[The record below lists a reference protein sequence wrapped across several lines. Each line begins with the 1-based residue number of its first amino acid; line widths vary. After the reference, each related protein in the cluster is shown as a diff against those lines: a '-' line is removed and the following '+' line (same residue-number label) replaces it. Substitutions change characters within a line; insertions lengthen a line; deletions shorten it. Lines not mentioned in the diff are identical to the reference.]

1 MLFVSDHGAALVDE
15 LGPRHFCGNL
25 IDLADDEPKVLNELS
40 ASLESTDLHA
50 IVPVGIMKCPG
61 TSGASIDE
69 MGRLSRLSRLSRRR
83 RLRRWPHVQGKGGGV
98 DLGWTDA

>member
-40 ASLESTDLHA
+40 ASSESTDLHA
-50 IVPVGIMKCPG
+50 IVPVGIMKCLAPPEPASMKWAALAASADCPDVAG
-61 TSGASIDE
+61 SVGGHMCKVKEAASI
-69 MGRLSRLSRLSRRR
+69 
-83 RLRRWPHVQGKGGGV
+83 
-98 DLGWTDA
+98 